1 MTHGI
6 TLTQPIS
13 LTGALAAV
21 DAAAPVISGGAARA
35 DRAAAFPREGV
46 AALRDATL
54 LAAAVPREYGGHG
67 FDARSLAE
75 VATRLG
81 GLCGSTAM
89 IWAMHQLQVACLA
102 RVAGRQD
109 EIAGYLRLAARAQ
122 HLIASVTSEEGVGG
136 NLRVSKAAAVPR
148 GDDVEVVKR
157 ATTVSYAED
166 ADSFLVTARRG
177 PDAAPGDQ
185 VLVLAL
191 ASQVSLERTG
201 VWDSMGMR
209 GTCSAP
215 QLLTARVPA
224 GQVLAE
230 PFGEIAGRCMVPL
243 SHLLWAAVWS
253 GIAED
258 ALRRAARF
266 VRARSRAGTFQA
278 NPTVGWIHARCQLI
292 KDSIRQFAADY
303 AAAGESGGFT
313 VRANALKMMVSME
326 TVRIAEGALEV
337 CGMAGYS
344 ELGEFSVSRHLR
356 DLYSARLMVSND
368 KLCALNSEVVPFGEN
383 SI

>member
-1 MTHGI
+1 MTDS
-6 TLTQPIS
+6 TTVTKPIS
-13 LTGALAAV
+13 LADALAAV
-21 DAAAPVISGGAARA
+21 DAAAPAIAAGARDA
-35 DRAAAFPREGV
+35 DRAATFPRASI

-54 LAAAVPREYGGHG
+54 LAAAVPSAYGGHG
-67 FDARSLAE
+67 FDARWLAE
-75 VATRLG
+75 VAMRLG

-102 RVAGRQD
+102 RVAHRQP
-109 EIAGYLRLAARAQ
+109 EVAGYLRLAARGQ

-136 NLRVSKAAAVPR
+136 NLRVSRAAAVRR
-148 GDDVEVVKR
+148 GEHVEIAKR
-157 ATTVSYAED
+157 ATTVSYAEY
-166 ADSFLVTARRG
+166 ADSFLVTARRD

-185 VLVLAL
+185 VLILAL
-191 ASQVSLERTG
+191 ADQVSLERTG

-209 GTCSAP
+209 GTCSAA
-215 QLLTARVPA
+215 QSLTARVPA
-224 GQVLAE
+224 GQVLIE
-230 PFGEIAGRCMVPL
+230 PFGEIASRCMVPL

-258 ALRRAARF
+258 ALGRATRL
-266 VRARSRAGTFQA
+266 VRAKSRGGTFKPNQ
-278 NPTVGWIHARCQLI
+278 TVGWIHARCQLI

-303 AAAGESGGFT
+303 AAASETGGCT
-313 VRANALKMMVSME
+313 VRANALKMIVSVE
-326 TVRIAEGALEV
+326 AVRVAEGALEV

-368 KLCALNSEVVPFGEN
+368 KLNAINSEFVPFGEGL
-383 SI
+383 I